1 MTQKELT
8 RQFSELVLPV
18 YKMFYNTE
26 DVPDNEKTGQ
36 ANQRA
41 DVPRCLYDT
50 FCLLLKC
57 FDAAKIS
64 IETEQVAK

>member
-1 MTQKELT
+1 M
-8 RQFSELVLPV
+8 LPV
-18 YKMFYNTE
+18 YKMLYNTD
-26 DVPDNEKTGQ
+26 DVPDNERTGQ
-36 ANQRA
+36 TNQGA
-41 DVPRCLYDT
+41 DVPRHFYDT